1 MPIDPPADGRLT
13 APGDSRYRHAAACW
27 LTEISREPTVTADD
41 RAAGSAFAAT
51 LKFTVAAPWPEPDV
65 SVIHDAPAAADQV
78 HSASVE
84 IVSRPSPPSGGNEAG
99 AAFASTLHFSKAL
112 GPTDVLDEDPHAE
125 LSRSAAAPAVVTRR
139 TQQCPM
145 RSIAAT
151 WSAISFQSS
160 SRPADLL
167 QKACAIQLMR

>member
-1 MPIDPPADGRLT
+1 
-13 APGDSRYRHAAACW
+13 
-27 LTEISREPTVTADD
+27 VTADD
-41 RAAGSAFAAT
+41 RADGSAFAAT

-65 SVIHDAPAAADQV
+65 SDIHDAPAAADQV

-84 IVSRPSPPSGGNEAG
+84 IVSRPSPPSGGKEAG

-125 LSRSAAAPAVVTRR
+125 LSRSAAAPAVVRRR

-151 WSAISFQSS
+151 SERDFS
-160 SRPADLL
+160 SRAPGRRDLL